1 MVERRKAAYASASR
15 FSGVNERALAGGA
28 RVRSKNPPVLP
39 YYLHPRHII
48 NRSAR
53 LEIALRSE
61 SHLSSARPTIP
72 PKLQIL
78 NAKIH
83 EREVTFL

>member
-15 FSGVNERALAGGA
+15 FSGVNKGHWRVALEHAVKTHPCCHTTSTRGKSVT
-28 RVRSKNPPVLP
+28 VR
-39 YYLHPRHII
+39 
-48 NRSAR
+48 R

-72 PKLQIL
+72 PKLQLL

-83 EREVTFL
+83 EREVAFL